1 VLIGAIYHANA
12 ERLAIPNRKN
22 IEIRSRLKVSS
33 RSPCRFDPGP
43 RHHRSRLH
51 QSMNAMSPPVEPAS
65 AARQVESAVSVA
77 SSRSEAVT
85 LVLRDMITRGDFAA
99 GFHLQ
104 ETPLAERMGVSRTPI
119 REALATLAKEGLLE
133 PGPRRGYKVRTFSI
147 EEIVDAYE
155 MRAALEGTACRLLA
169 ERGLS
174 EEQIRTVRN
183 LLDAGDQLIERGRFT
198 TVEHEPWGEMNI
210 ALHQFFV
217 DATGNALLKGFV
229 QQTGHVPLAGPRDV
243 HWYRLDQENFTLM
256 QQAHRDHH
264 EILNAIIK
272 RQSGRAEARMRE
284 HIHLSR
290 DLVWSRF
297 RQQTVGFDA
306 ATISRPNQQD
316 LTR

>member
-1 VLIGAIYHANA
+1 MPQVQFESGPKPAGDVPVAARPGL
-12 ERLAIPNRKN
+12 
-22 IEIRSRLKVSS
+22 SS
-33 RSPCRFDPGP
+33 
-43 RHHRSRLH
+43 
-51 QSMNAMSPPVEPAS
+51 E
-65 AARQVESAVSVA
+65 ARQVEWAVSVA

-119 REALATLAKEGLLE
+119 REALAALAKEGLLE
-133 PGPRRGYKVRTFSI
+133 PGPRRGYKVRTFAI

-174 EEQIRTVRN
+174 GDQIREIRN
-183 LLDAGDQLIERGRFT
+183 LLDAGDQLLERGRFT
-198 TVEHEPWGEMNI
+198 TVEHEPWGEINI
-210 ALHQFFV
+210 ALHGLLI
-217 DATGNALLKGFV
+217 DATGNSLLKGFV
-229 QQTGHVPLAGPRDV
+229 QQTNHVPLAGPRDV
-243 HWYRLDQENFTLM
+243 HWYRLDQENFALV

-264 EILNAIIK
+264 GIFDAIIH

-284 HIHLSR
+284 HIYLSR
-290 DLVWSRF
+290 DLVRSRF

-306 ATISRPNQQD
+306 AMLSRPNQQN

>member
-1 VLIGAIYHANA
+1 
-12 ERLAIPNRKN
+12 
-22 IEIRSRLKVSS
+22 
-33 RSPCRFDPGP
+33 
-43 RHHRSRLH
+43 
-51 QSMNAMSPPVEPAS
+51 MSATFEPVS
-65 AARQVESAVSVA
+65 AARQIESVGSIA

-85 LVLRDMITRGDFAA
+85 LVLRDMITRGDFVA

-104 ETPLAERMGVSRTPI
+104 EIPLASRMGVSRTPI

-147 EEIVDAYE
+147 KEIIDAYE
-155 MRAALEGTACRLLA
+155 MRATLEGTACRLLA

-174 EEQIRTVRN
+174 ENQIREVRD

-210 ALHQFFV
+210 ALHRLLV
-217 DATGNALLKGFV
+217 DATDNILLKGFV
-229 QQTGHVPLAGPRDV
+229 QQTGNVPLTGPRDM
-243 HWYRLDQENFTLM
+243 HWYRLDQENFALM

-272 RQSGRAEARMRE
+272 RQASRAEARMRE
-284 HIHLSR
+284 HIYLSR

-306 ATISRPNQQD
+306 AMISRPNQQD